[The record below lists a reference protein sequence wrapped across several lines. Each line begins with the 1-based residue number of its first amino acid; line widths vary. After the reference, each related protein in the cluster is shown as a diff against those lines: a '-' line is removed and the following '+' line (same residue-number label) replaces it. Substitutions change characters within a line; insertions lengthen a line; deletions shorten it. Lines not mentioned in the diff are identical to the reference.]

1 MRSVRWTVRGGF
13 LRGVLWA
20 LWLALP
26 AASGAAS
33 QPAPAIATQARAEV
47 AVDAPTLDRPAS
59 PAPVRPR
66 FIFETGLF
74 AGGARDIPDY
84 DESVWRLYGEAGVE
98 WFGKERGRPRT
109 AGVGLVVFGC
119 LGSGDHRVG
128 YGPRATVRLDPRW
141 AAQAST
147 GPLWSSEDESRG
159 FFDRGWHTRTSLI
172 YRDTVSLSVLWQ
184 TLPYHSHGPVPES
197 GRLHSLY
204 AGAMVHGNAGR
215 TSSLILWSLLA
226 AGFITIVATM
236 PPI

>member
-1 MRSVRWTVRGGF
+1 MRSWRWTGGDGR
-13 LRGVLWA
+13 LGAVAQTLVLAVPVLLAATA
-20 LWLALP
+20 L
-26 AASGAAS
+26 AATAMAANA
-33 QPAPAIATQARAEV
+33 APGE
-47 AVDAPTLDRPAS
+47 AS

-74 AGGARDIPDY
+74 AGGAREIPDY

-109 AGVGLVVFGC
+109 AGVGLAVFGC
-119 LGSGDHRVG
+119 LGSSDHRVG

-172 YRDTVSLSVLWQ
+172 YRDTVSLSALWQ

-197 GRLHSLY
+197 GRLNSFY
-204 AGAMVHGNAGR
+204 AGAMVHGNVGR
-215 TSSLILWSLLA
+215 ASSLILWGLLA
-226 AGFITIVATM
+226 AGFVYIIANM
-236 PPI
+236 PPT

>member
-1 MRSVRWTVRGGF
+1 MFS
-13 LRGVLWA
+13 LRRAAGEGRPRA
-20 LWLALP
+20 IFRALAL
-26 AASGAAS
+26 AASALMGAL
-33 QPAPAIATQARAEV
+33 APQARADI
-47 AVDAPTLDRPAS
+47 AGDAPAAAEAS
-59 PAPVRPR
+59 TPIPVRPR

-84 DESVWRLYGEAGVE
+84 DESAWRLYGEAGVE
-98 WFGKERGRPRT
+98 WFGKERGKPRT

-119 LGSGDHRVG
+119 LGSSDHRAG

-159 FFDRGWHTRTSLI
+159 FFDRGWHTRASLI
-172 YRDTVSLSVLWQ
+172 YRDTLSLSALWQ
-184 TLPYHSHGPVPES
+184 TFPYHSHGPVPES
-197 GRLHSLY
+197 GRLHSFY

-215 TSSLILWSLLA
+215 TSSLILWGLLA
-226 AGFITIVATM
+226 AGFVTIVATM